1 MKKQNLN
8 RWLSVLLSAMVIA
21 GTITVPAFAKAAD
34 IFYDPAIAQ
43 DYSEESLLGIS
54 DQQGNEPDE
63 MAYSETAG
71 DSAQGL
77 EDDTVAVT
85 EETADAS
92 AASTAVDAAEAG
104 TTENEAAPVPGEL
117 SDPDWEETDPYT
129 SDSETAV
136 EEGTDLD
143 DQLTEE
149 QESNNSDN
157 QLTEEQE
164 SNGFDDQLTEEQES
178 NGFDDQLT
186 EEQESSNS
194 DNQLTEEQESN
205 NSDNQLS
212 EEQES
217 NNSDNQIT
225 EEQTE
230 TDYNNQGWNE
240 EADYIDQPV
249 ENEENTNSSSEL
261 PEETDVSSVSDSVLL
276 DNNSSNEINPD
287 EADSE
292 EEISDV
298 LILEE
303 SDSEEAGSGETDTEY
318 YADETEFHYAD
329 NFGNQ
334 GETDALNSITEEVQ
348 EETVS
353 DEAYNNSE
361 TSGICGEGL
370 TWMIDSEGT
379 VTITGTGEIQKTSW
393 PSDMKKVIIEN
404 GVTGIGEFAFQD
416 PNDMEEVVIPS
427 TITSIGR
434 FAFMCCD
441 DLKRVDIPSGVTVIR
456 EGAFGGCSGLT
467 SVSIPSGV
475 TSIEDQAFRG
485 CWRLKEVIL
494 PPNLTTIGEEAF
506 SYCSALTSL
515 RIPGSVTS
523 MSGAFGGCEGLTT
536 VEISEGV
543 TSVGGFSGCS
553 SLTSITIPEGVTS
566 IEDSAFY
573 GCGSLTDISIP
584 GSLTSIG
591 KSAFFR
597 CFNLQNVQYGGT
609 KEEWTRVTVQD
620 GNNALL
626 NALGIVEKPS
636 PDEIVESGVC
646 GDNLTWE
653 LNGEGTLT
661 ISGTGEMTSSPWQ
674 DNRSGYDEDIKS
686 VIIQDGVTS
695 ICGGAFL
702 RLDELVN
709 VTIPSSVKTIE
720 EFAFSNSGNG
730 TGLVSI
736 VIPEG
741 VTSIGQQA
749 FDGCQKL
756 TNVTIPSSMTE
767 IGNYAFMGCTS
778 LTNVDIQPNEHGMS
792 IGEGAFWCCGSLTN
806 IIIPSGV
813 TSIGSH
819 AFEDCSSLRTVTL
832 PKSIKNIGCCIFM
845 EWNSARSNLQ
855 TVKYAGTEADWA
867 SVVVD
872 DNNNGLTHAL
882 CFTNADAVDVSG
894 AWTVTFDKP
903 AGYTYTGK
911 AIEPQVTVTEGTK
924 VLELGVDYSVSYKNN
939 KEIGLGAVVIVPST
953 PGYDEWIEE
962 TFVIKDTCTVTFDA
976 NGGGFIYSQYGDEI
990 EFRIGTGEFERG
1002 ELLNKAADDEVRLD
1016 NYRYYFAVNDDIHKV
1031 CVGWSLTR
1039 NGSPLDDEYKVYSDI
1054 TVYAVWEEV
1063 YSVVLCENGGDI
1075 EAYDLTSWVTSWD
1088 GDFDV
1093 SYPDFH
1099 YCRYHRVSGGIRLP
1113 VHKGSYLQ
1121 LPAFCESGYGIKND
1135 DTSLVFGG
1143 WGLSANGKNVSLVS
1157 TFEGMVDSESS
1168 FYLDGHPIGYHV
1180 STLYKPTG
1188 DCTLYALWKDSYT
1201 VKLNTNGG
1209 GNYKIDLALAKED
1222 YTRTVDTLTMKCAFG
1237 SPMSSADVDYSVFTN
1252 YEIFQSRYDLI
1263 PKDKNRKLLGWSTSK
1278 NGKPFDL
1285 ETYVPQKDCTLYA
1298 IWAYPISRTKV
1309 SGISSKNYTG
1319 KAISQALTVKDGSTT
1334 LKAGTDYKLTYKNN
1348 VNVGTATVVITGMG
1362 NYTGTVSKTFKINK
1376 AAQTI
1381 TAKPSASLIA
1391 VGKAA
1396 TVSIG
1401 GSKGAKSYKSS
1412 NTAIATVDKN
1422 GKITAK
1428 KAGTVKITVT
1438 SAATGSYK
1446 AASKT
1451 ITIKVVPAATVSL
1464 KAVNQ
1469 TTGIKLTWK
1478 KVAGANGYLVYR
1490 NGKKIATIG
1499 KATTVTYTDKKAN
1512 TNGAKYT
1519 YRIVAKASTG
1529 NSTLSKSLTTY
1540 RVIRPAV
1547 KSVKNTSS
1555 KKAVVTWGKNT
1566 KATGYEIQYGLK
1578 KNFSGAKKVTVKKK
1592 ATVKTTLSKLTKGK
1606 IYYIRIR
1613 TYKTVG
1619 KTKYYSTWSTAKKV
1633 KISK

>member
-1 MKKQNLN
+1 M
-8 RWLSVLLSAMVIA
+8 
-21 GTITVPAFAKAAD
+21 
-34 IFYDPAIAQ
+34 
-43 DYSEESLLGIS
+43 
-54 DQQGNEPDE
+54 
-63 MAYSETAG
+63 
-71 DSAQGL
+71 
-77 EDDTVAVT
+77 
-85 EETADAS
+85 
-92 AASTAVDAAEAG
+92 
-104 TTENEAAPVPGEL
+104 
-117 SDPDWEETDPYT
+117 
-129 SDSETAV
+129 
-136 EEGTDLD
+136 
-143 DQLTEE
+143 
-149 QESNNSDN
+149 
-157 QLTEEQE
+157 
-164 SNGFDDQLTEEQES
+164 
-178 NGFDDQLT
+178 
-186 EEQESSNS
+186 
-194 DNQLTEEQESN
+194 
-205 NSDNQLS
+205 
-212 EEQES
+212 
-217 NNSDNQIT
+217 
-225 EEQTE
+225 
-230 TDYNNQGWNE
+230 
-240 EADYIDQPV
+240 

-303 SDSEEAGSGETDTEY
+303 SDSEEVGRRGTDTEY
-318 YADETEFHYAD
+318 YSDETEFPYVD
-329 NFGNQ
+329 DFGNQ
-334 GETDALNSITEEVQ
+334 GQTDIPNSITEENQ
-348 EETVS
+348 EEAVS
-353 DEAYNNSE
+353 DEAY
-361 TSGICGEGL
+361 
-370 TWMIDSEGT
+370 WMIDSEGT

-427 TITSIGR
+427 TVTSIGR

-626 NALGIVEKPS
+626 NALDIVEKPS

-736 VIPEG
+736 IIPEG
-741 VTSIGQQA
+741 VTRIGRQA
-749 FDGCQKL
+749 FDACQKL

-939 KEIGLGAVVIVPST
+939 KEIGLGTVVIIPSK
-953 PGYDEWIEE
+953 PGYDKWEEE
-962 TFVIKDTCTVTFDA
+962 TFVIKETCTVTYDA
-976 NGGGFIYSQYGDEI
+976 NGGF
-990 EFRIGTGEFERG
+990 F
-1002 ELLNKAADDEVRLD
+1002 VD
-1016 NYRYYFAVNDDIHKV
+1016 NFAVRSGEADIHSDNKETRTTREFAPGEDLYGPRMDV
-1031 CVGWSLTR
+1031 YSDNPHLKQCGWSLTK
-1039 NGSPLDDEYKVYSDI
+1039 NGPTLVTSGDPNSYKVNSDV
-1054 TVYAVWEEV
+1054 TVYAVWEKAYVVRLNANGGEFDTYSYMDWLFDQYFPYKDGISLQIYEGNSFNLPTPEENF
-1063 YSVVLCENGGDI
+1063 YSVRNSDKTKKF
-1075 EAYDLTSWVTSWD
+1075 A
-1088 GDFDV
+1088 
-1093 SYPDFH
+1093 
-1099 YCRYHRVSGGIRLP
+1099 
-1113 VHKGSYLQ
+1113 
-1121 LPAFCESGYGIKND
+1121 
-1135 DTSLVFGG
+1135 G
-1143 WGLSANGKNVSLVS
+1143 WGLSPNGKNVAKP
-1157 TFEGMVDSESS
+1157 SS
-1168 FYLDGHPIGYHV
+1168 IDDDDTPAWNISDLY
-1180 STLYKPTG
+1180 YKPQG

-1237 SPMSSADVDYSVFTN
+1237 SPMSSADVDYSVFTKD
-1252 YEIFQSRYDLI
+1252 EIFHSRYDLI

-1334 LKAGTDYKLTYKNN
+1334 LKARTDYKLTYKNN

-1512 TNGAKYT
+1512 TNGAQYT